1 MVTEVLSMSC
11 KGQKITLRPTV
22 DIIDVARIPTEV
34 ARIPTEAARIP
45 IGVARIPIE
54 VINQLT

>member
-1 MVTEVLSMSC
+1 MSC
-11 KGQKITLRPTV
+11 KGQERTLRPTV